1 MSQNNE
7 EKSFGDSLFF
17 QILVFGGAAIIW
29 GFVKNTF
36 GITDEEH
43 FGFFGGVVIVF
54 VIALLVA
61 VIIGAVTGLLE
72 PHKEKIQKIILIAII
87 IFAVY
92 IIGSI
97 IFNRN
102 NNDNNLNIV
111 NQTKQK

>member
-17 QILVFGGAAIIW
+17 QFLVFGGAAIIW

-43 FGFFGGVVIVF
+43 FGFFGGVAIVF
-54 VIALLVA
+54 VIALLIA
-61 VIIGAVTGLLE
+61 VIIGALAGLLE

-87 IFAVY
+87 LFAVY
-92 IIGSI
+92 TIGSI
-97 IFNRN
+97 IFNKN
-102 NNDNNLNIV
+102 NNDSSLNIS
-111 NQTKQK
+111 NQTNLK